1 MLLETMSKFR
11 ADTEVEAKEIIEK
24 FRQEAAQKGYIVKKA
39 SYERKDKKAKG
50 EVIATAFI
58 VSITQVFGKLW
69 EEL

>member
-24 FRQEAAQKGYIVKKA
+24 FREEAAQKGYIVKKA

-50 EVIATAFI
+50 EVIATAFV
-58 VSITQVFGKLW
+58 VSVTQVFGKLW